1 LELPLRGR
9 RGEGAGERG
18 TAAVEF
24 ALVLPLLLMLVLG
37 AIDWGWYFF
46 IREVTINAAREGAR
60 VGSVNA
66 VDAAGAMADAHAAAT
81 GYLDGL
87 GLTGGTVTE
96 TAPTVIVGTATLETV
111 RVNVSYPVGS
121 LTGFTLP
128 GFSSLVPAT
137 ITATAQM
144 RREGT

>member
-1 LELPLRGR
+1 VKGRGGGR
-9 RGEGAGERG
+9 AKERG

-46 IREVTINAAREGAR
+46 IREVAINAAREGAR

-66 VDAAGAMADAHAAAT
+66 VDDAGASADAHAAAT
-81 GYLDGL
+81 AYLNNL

-96 TAPTVIVGTATLETV
+96 STVVVGTATLATV
-111 RVNVSYPVGS
+111 RVVVTYPVGS

-128 GFSSLVPAT
+128 GFASLVPAS